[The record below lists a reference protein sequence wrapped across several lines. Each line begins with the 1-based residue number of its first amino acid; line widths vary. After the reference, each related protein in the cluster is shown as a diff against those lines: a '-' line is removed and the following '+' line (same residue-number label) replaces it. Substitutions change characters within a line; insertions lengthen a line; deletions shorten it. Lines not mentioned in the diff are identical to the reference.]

1 MDALFE
7 ASRVQREQALFAPT
21 PLIELS
27 APAINIGNIFALCYN
42 INKLTTK
49 GDKEK

>member
-7 ASRVQREQALFAPT
+7 ASRVQREQALFVPT

-27 APAINIGNIFALCYN
+27 APAINIEIIF
-42 INKLTTK
+42 TK
-49 GDKEK
+49 GDK